1 MNITTSIVIPTRDR
15 PQYLE
20 ATLCSILPQANG
32 EECEV
37 IVVDDSGAESAQTVA
52 ARPGVRYLAHGHP
65 LGANAA
71 RNTGVDGS
79 AGDLV
84 IFLDDDV
91 QVCEGWLE
99 AFLGASKA
107 RPEVDVFAGAI
118 LPLLEGSPAR
128 SCGREA
134 PPITTLDLGPVDIE
148 TRFAWSANMAV
159 RRAAFTRT
167 GEFDPTLHGQGEEQ
181 EWQERLQALGGLTL
195 YVARAKVMHRRFP
208 QDARLPA
215 LMRTAYRRGA
225 ESRRFDARRR
235 ATPSLPREAITLLG
249 CAGHVVRYRC
259 PSGLT
264 MVAHSSGRLWEALRG
279 GEPRA
284 VEAAS
289 TPTGPAN
296 GTPTG
301 PADDFLSG
309 ESGTVGGFDGLR
321 REMADRGSDVLD
333 LASGRRA
340 RLALAARRLPTR
352 RVLAL
357 GIIREKHQALADA
370 VVAELKGSR
379 HDLELATTSPG
390 QRGKFENLNALLA
403 ANPVE
408 DHDWLIVFDDDIEL
422 PKGFL
427 DRFLFLA
434 ERFELDLA
442 QPAHRRA
449 SHAAWQVTRRQPRS
463 VVRETRFVE
472 IGPLT
477 AFASRTFPTLLPF
490 PPLRMGWGLDAH
502 WGAIAKQRGWRCGVV
517 DALPINHRAAPAG
530 DGYSRQQT
538 IAEAK
543 AFLAERPYLP
553 AHEAQRTLAVHRRW

>member
-1 MNITTSIVIPTRDR
+1 MAPTASIVIPTRDR

-20 ATLCSILPQANG
+20 GTLSSILPQANDEG
-32 EECEV
+32 CEV
-37 IVVDDSGAESAQTVA
+37 IVVDDSGAGSAQSVSERFGA
-52 ARPGVRYLAHGHP
+52 SYLAHRQP

-71 RNTGVDGS
+71 RNTGVDRS

-84 IFLDDDV
+84 IFLDDDISA
-91 QVCEGWLE
+91 CEGWLQ
-99 AFLGASKA
+99 AFLGASHR

-118 LPLLEGSPAR
+118 LPLLEGRAAR

-134 PPITTLDLGPVDIE
+134 PPITTLDLGPADVE

-159 RRAAFTRT
+159 RREALTRA

-195 YVARAKVMHRRFP
+195 YVADAKVMHRRLP
-208 QDARLPA
+208 RDARLPA

-225 ESRRFDARRR
+225 ESRRFDSRRG
-235 ATPSLPREAITLLG
+235 AAPSLPREAITLLG

-264 MVAHSSGRLWEALRG
+264 MVAHSSGRLRETMKRSDPQPL
-279 GEPRA
+279 
-284 VEAAS
+284 
-289 TPTGPAN
+289 GPAQSLAV
-296 GTPTG
+296 PV
-301 PADDFLSG
+301 DDFLSG
-309 ESGTVGGFDGLR
+309 ESGTVGGFDRLR
-321 REMADRGSDVLD
+321 REVADRASDALD
-333 LASGRRA
+333 LASGRRG
-340 RLALAARRLPTR
+340 RLAFASRRLPTM

-357 GIIREKHQALADA
+357 GITRERHKALADA
-370 VVAELKGSR
+370 IVTELKGSR
-379 HDLELATTSPG
+379 HQIELATIGPG

-403 ANPVE
+403 EHPVE

-422 PKGFL
+422 PRGFL

-449 SHAAWQVTRRQPRS
+449 SHAAWRVTRRQPRS

-477 AFASRTFPTLLPF
+477 AFASRTFATLLPF

-502 WGAIAKQRGWRCGVV
+502 WAAIAKQRGWRCGVV

-553 AHEAQRTLAVHRRW
+553 ANEAQRTLAVHRRW